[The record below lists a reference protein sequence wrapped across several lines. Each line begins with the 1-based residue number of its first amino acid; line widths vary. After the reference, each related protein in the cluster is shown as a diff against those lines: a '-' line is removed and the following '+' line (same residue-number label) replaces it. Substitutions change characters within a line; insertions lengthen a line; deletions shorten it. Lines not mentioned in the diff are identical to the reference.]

1 MIVSFYN
8 LNKTHL
14 LMLIT
19 NFSLDIIICISSNL
33 YINKLCN
40 FIIHNKNI
48 FANKYAI
55 LRNNPH
61 IIKFLEFD
69 NTTSLYQLAFNN
81 TISNIPDLLY
91 DKNHNFNNNELNTI
105 TNIVSYYIYDNV
117 LNRESAKLYLLDIY
131 TKGWLNANYN
141 YTNIIKIKNKNK
153 RIQLCLKLFK
163 VIFNDNWE
171 YCNINLYDIFNII
184 YYIVYKKYNNLYE
197 ILYNIKINK
206 SLTPLDT
213 LHVLIKCND
222 DIHGLNIK
230 MNNDI
235 CLYKCVIYYLL
246 YNYIENIHEYIIQT
260 KLKKLIPI
268 ILQKCLEIKNIII
281 NNKNFPI
288 NLKLMFLKK
297 IENVYNL
304 FINKENSLT

>member
-1 MIVSFYN
+1 
-8 LNKTHL
+8 
-14 LMLIT
+14 MLIT

>member
-1 MIVSFYN
+1 
-8 LNKTHL
+8 
-14 LMLIT
+14 MLIT

-33 YINKLCN
+33 YINKLYN
-40 FIIHNKNI
+40 FIFHHKNI

-55 LRNNPH
+55 LRNNTH
-61 IIKFLEFD
+61 IIKFLVFD

-81 TISNIPDLLY
+81 TISNIPKLIY
-91 DKNHNFNNNELNTI
+91 NKNHNFNHNELNTI
-105 TNIVSYYIYDNV
+105 TNIVSYYISKNV
-117 LNRESAKLYLLDIY
+117 INRESAKLYLLDIY
-131 TKGWLNANYN
+131 TKRWLNANFN
-141 YTNIIKIKNKNK
+141 YTNIIKIKHKNK
-153 RIQLCLKLFK
+153 RIRLCLKLFK

-197 ILYNIKINK
+197 ILYNIKIHK

-222 DIHGLNIK
+222 DIHTLNIK
-230 MNNDI
+230 MNNDV
-235 CLYKCVIYYLL
+235 CLYKCVIYYIL
-246 YNYIENIHEYIIQT
+246 YNYIENIHDYIIQT

-268 ILQKCLEIKNIII
+268 ILQKCLEIKNIIN
-281 NNKNFPI
+281 NNKKFPN
-288 NLKLMFLKK
+288 NLKLLFLKK

-304 FINKENSLT
+304 FTKQNYLI

>member
-1 MIVSFYN
+1 
-8 LNKTHL
+8 
-14 LMLIT
+14 MLIT

-40 FIIHNKNI
+40 FIIHHKNI

-55 LRNNPH
+55 LRNNSH
-61 IIKFLEFD
+61 IIKFLVFD

-81 TISNIPDLLY
+81 TISNIPNLLY
-91 DKNHNFNNNELNTI
+91 NKNYNFNHNEINTI
-105 TNIVSYYIYDNV
+105 TNIVSYYISNNV
-117 LNRESAKLYLLDIY
+117 INRESAKLYLLDIY
-131 TKGWLNANYN
+131 TKGWLNANFN
-141 YTNIIKIKNKNK
+141 YTNILKIKHKNK

-171 YCNINLYDIFNII
+171 YCNINLYDLFNII

-197 ILYNIKINK
+197 ILYNIKIHK

-222 DIHGLNIK
+222 DIHTLNIK
-230 MNNDI
+230 MNNDV
-235 CLYKCVIYYLL
+235 CLYKCVIYYIL
-246 YNYIENIHEYIIQT
+246 YNYIENIHEYIFQT

-268 ILQKCLEIKNIII
+268 ILQKCLEIKDIIN
-281 NNKNFPI
+281 NNKNFPN

-304 FINKENSLT
+304 FTNNII

>member
-91 DKNHNFNNNELNTI
+91 DKNHNFNHNELNTI

-268 ILQKCLEIKNIII
+268 ILQKCLEIKNIIN
-281 NNKNFPI
+281 NNKNFPN
-288 NLKLMFLKK
+288 NLKLLFLKK

-304 FINKENSLT
+304 FTKQNYLI